1 MSPTLTNFPYCN
13 KKTEHRTNVSYV
25 LPYLQVDTMSRFYWS
40 SFFADKVIIFQ
51 LSDAKIDIV
60 FTPR

>member
-1 MSPTLTNFPYCN
+1 MYHMYYHSF
-13 KKTEHRTNVSYV
+13 
-25 LPYLQVDTMSRFYWS
+25 QVDTISRFYWS